1 MMKGSVPLKLLPLSD
16 MITSGYDRLPAIR
29 RKALRKE
36 YAVIFAQRKSYQT
49 MDPFFKEFL
58 HLSELQRLF

>member
-16 MITSGYDRLPAIR
+16 MITSGFDRLPANR
-29 RKALRKE
+29 QKALRNE
-36 YAVIFAQRKSYQT
+36 YAVISAPRKSCQT
-49 MDPFFKEFL
+49 MDPFFKEFF